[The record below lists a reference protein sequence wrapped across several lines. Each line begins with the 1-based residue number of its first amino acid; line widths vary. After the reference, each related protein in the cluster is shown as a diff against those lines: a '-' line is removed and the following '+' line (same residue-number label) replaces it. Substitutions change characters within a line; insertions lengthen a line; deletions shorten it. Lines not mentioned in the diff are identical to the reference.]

1 MFTLELNLKTSPAP
15 ITLML
20 KDEQTAQ
27 QQLQTLVKAVQTRDP
42 QWLSLTCD
50 KTQKQVWV
58 CVAEVAAVQL
68 TPKQGASGAATVRTG
83 FAVQLETA
91 S

>member
-68 TPKQGASGAATVRTG
+68 TPKQGGSGAATVRTG